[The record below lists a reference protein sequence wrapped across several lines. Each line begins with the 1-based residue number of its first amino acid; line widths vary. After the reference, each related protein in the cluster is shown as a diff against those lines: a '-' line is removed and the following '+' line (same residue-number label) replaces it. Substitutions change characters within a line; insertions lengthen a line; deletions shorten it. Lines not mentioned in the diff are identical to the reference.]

1 MGLSG
6 NRIHILYLID
16 ILWGT
21 GGAEGALMRAV
32 RLLPQDR
39 YRCTIGTF
47 RLRPGLPMVKDCPCP
62 VLEFPIQRVAS
73 VKALRE
79 ALRLRKFIRS
89 EKVDVVHSFFHAADL
104 LGGLVAKL
112 SGCPV
117 LVSSRRDM
125 GILLSPKHRF
135 AYRLM
140 NRMFDQVQAVSEA
153 VREHT
158 IRAGGLDPARVVTI
172 PNGIEVERIAAA
184 GGDATL
190 RESLAPG
197 GGPVVLTVGN
207 IRRVKGVDVLVRA
220 AARVVARYPTA
231 VFPIAGRV
239 HEPDYEREL
248 LALIGRLGLERNVRF
263 LGKTDQAPSLLKACD
278 VFCLPSRSEGMS
290 NALLEAMA
298 CGRPSVATR
307 VGGNP
312 EVIEDGLSGFL
323 VESEDDAAVAERI
336 LALLDDPARARE
348 MGETARRVVE
358 ERFSAERMVADMA
371 KRYDSLVETRRPR
384 RTSEARR
391 PELVKE

>member
-1 MGLSG
+1 
-6 NRIHILYLID
+6 
-16 ILWGT
+16 
-21 GGAEGALMRAV
+21 
-32 RLLPQDR
+32 
-39 YRCTIGTF
+39 
-47 RLRPGLPMVKDCPCP
+47 
-62 VLEFPIQRVAS
+62 
-73 VKALRE
+73 
-79 ALRLRKFIRS
+79 
-89 EKVDVVHSFFHAADL
+89 
-104 LGGLVAKL
+104 
-112 SGCPV
+112 
-117 LVSSRRDM
+117 M

-140 NRMFDQVQAVSEA
+140 NRMFDQVQAVSSA

-158 IRAGGLDPARVVTI
+158 IRAGGIDPARVVTI

-184 GGDATL
+184 EGGAEL

-207 IRRVKGVDVLVRA
+207 IRRVKGFDVLIRA
-220 AARVVARYPTA
+220 ATRVVVRYPAA
-231 VFPIAGRV
+231 VFLIAGRV
-239 HEPDYEREL
+239 HEPEYEREL
-248 LALIGRLGLERNVRF
+248 LALVAQFGLERNVKF
-263 LGKTDQAPSLLKACD
+263 LGKTDRAPSLLKACD

-307 VGGNP
+307 VGGTP

-336 LALLDDPARARE
+336 LALLDDPERARE

-358 ERFSAERMVADMA
+358 ERFSAGRMVADMT
-371 KRYDSLVETRRPR
+371 KRYDSLIETCRPR

-391 PELVKE
+391 RELVKG